1 MFEIGDYDSNTFRL
15 DEILGPLIVKTT
27 QKTDWDLRFLE
38 LAKYISGWSKDPTKV
53 GAVIAKGKRLISV
66 GFNGF
71 PPGIKDDERLLDRP
85 AKIAIIQHAES
96 NAIRW
101 ASGNDLSKC
110 SLYTWPMPPCASCS
124 GDIISYGIKRVVTV
138 KNENPRW
145 VESIQLSKELFKE
158 ANVEYIER
166 II

>member
-1 MFEIGDYDSNTFRL
+1 MSMID
-15 DEILGPLIVKTT
+15 
-27 QKTDWDLRFLE
+27 QKVDWDLRFLE
-38 LAKYISGWSKDPTKV
+38 LAKYISGWSKDSTKV
-53 GAVIAKGKRLISV
+53 GAVIAKEKRLISV

-85 AKIAIIQHAES
+85 AKISIIQHAES

-101 ASGNDLSKC
+101 ASGNDLSGTTV
-110 SLYTWPMPPCASCS
+110 YTFPMPPCSSCASM
-124 GDIISYGIKRVVTV
+124 IISYGIKRVVTV

-145 VESIQLSKELFKE
+145 VESIDLAKNLFKE

-166 II
+166 VI